1 MPAFVLLET
10 RSTNAG
16 IDDMVTMDH
25 CIHVIREFE
34 LLIFQLG
41 FAVCTASAV
50 ARFVWR
56 ELQEWR
62 PSRKQ

>member
-1 MPAFVLLET
+1 
-10 RSTNAG
+10 
-16 IDDMVTMDH
+16 MVTMDH
-25 CIHVIREFE
+25 CIHVIRESE
-34 LLIFQLG
+34 QLIFQLG
-41 FAVCTASAV
+41 LAVCTASTV